1 MAFGRTNDYVE
12 TPAASVTPE
21 EMEQTFYSALSRNT
35 FIEGNITT
43 KDDLVFSAGLK
54 GNISSTKIV
63 HVDNG
68 VIEGM
73 IDVGEIDIDN
83 GKIKGDIVSNGA
95 VNVDNLSL
103 IIGDV
108 RGQDIICDGKIKGDL
123 YIENSCTINANAVI
137 FGNIKAAVI
146 NIDSGAVIKGTIEV
160 VRQSI
165 ASTNLFDFEEQFMDM
180 SDFAK
185 TTLE

>member
-1 MAFGRTNDYVE
+1 M
-12 TPAASVTPE
+12 
-21 EMEQTFYSALSRNT
+21 
-35 FIEGNITT
+35 
-43 KDDLVFSAGLK
+43 K
-54 GNISSTKIV
+54 GNINSTKIV

-123 YIENSCTINANAVI
+123 YVENSCTINANAVI

-185 TTLE
+185 TSIE